1 MTDLERLKAELERQ
15 DRELAACFEELRGVD
30 PELEISVSPEWIREL
45 SGDADPTPVPAR
57 WALRA

>member
-15 DRELAACFEELRGVD
+15 DRELAVCFDQMRALD
-30 PELEISVSPEWIREL
+30 PEQVFAVSPEWMREL
-45 SGDADPTPVPAR
+45 SVDPEPVQVPAH